1 MIKFWLIA
9 VVIVIA
15 DQLSKLWA
23 VKSLLRGP
31 IELAPFLNFYLVFNS
46 GAAFGFLDGA
56 GDWARLLFVGIAI
69 LVSFVIIMMAKRL
82 GANDVQVLI
91 GLMLILGGAIG
102 NLIDRVRQG
111 YVVDFIDFHYQD
123 WHWPA
128 FNVADSA
135 ISIGAVLLVL
145 DALGIGFSKRF
156 RKPQSDDQD
165 F

>member
-1 MIKFWLIA
+1 MFKYWLIA
-9 VVIVIA
+9 VVVVIV

-23 VKSLLRGP
+23 VKNLLRGS
-31 IELAPFLNFYLVFNS
+31 IELTPFLNLYLVFNS
-46 GAAFGFLDGA
+46 GAAFGFLGGA
-56 GDWARLLFVGIAI
+56 SGWQNLLFVGIAI

-82 GANDVQVLI
+82 GANDLQVLT

-102 NLIDRVRQG
+102 NLIDRIRQG
-111 YVVDFIDFHYQD
+111 YVVDFVDFHYQD

-135 ISIGAVLLVL
+135 ITVGAVLLVL
-145 DALGIGFSKRF
+145 DALGIGFRKRF
-156 RKPQSDDQD
+156 RKPQSDDYD

>member
-1 MIKFWLIA
+1 MFKFWLIA
-9 VVIVIA
+9 VVVVIV

-23 VKSLLRGP
+23 VKNLLRGS
-31 IELAPFLNFYLVFNS
+31 IELTSFLNLYLVFNS
-46 GAAFGFLDGA
+46 GAAFGFLGGA
-56 GDWARLLFVGIAI
+56 SGWQNLLFVGIAI

-82 GANDVQVLI
+82 GANDLQVLT

-102 NLIDRVRQG
+102 NLIDRIRQG
-111 YVVDFIDFHYQD
+111 YVVDFVDFHYQD

-135 ISIGAVLLVL
+135 ITVGAVLLVL
-145 DALGIGFSKRF
+145 DALGIGFRKRF
-156 RKPQSDDQD
+156 RKPQSDDYD

>member
-1 MIKFWLIA
+1 MFKFWLIA

-15 DQLSKLWA
+15 DQLSKLAA
-23 VKSLLRGP
+23 VKHLLRGP
-31 IELAPFLNFYLVFNS
+31 IELTPFLNLYLVFNS
-46 GAAFGFLDGA
+46 GAAFGFLSGA

-69 LVSFVIIMMAKRL
+69 LVSFVIIMMVKRL
-82 GANDVQVLI
+82 GANDVQVLT

-128 FNVADSA
+128 FNIADSA
-135 ISIGAVLLVL
+135 ITIGAVLLVL

-156 RKPQSDDQD
+156 RKPQSDDYD